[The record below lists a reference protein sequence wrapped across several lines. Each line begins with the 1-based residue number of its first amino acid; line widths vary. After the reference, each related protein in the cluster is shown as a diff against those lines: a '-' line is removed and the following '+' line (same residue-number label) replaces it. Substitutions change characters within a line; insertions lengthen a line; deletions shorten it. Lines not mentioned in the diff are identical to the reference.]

1 MKNKLMFRILGA
13 LASAL
18 IIASVFI
25 PFVSV
30 SGYTQSLWETYKSTD
45 IYLPIMIIVFG
56 AIGVLSFS
64 INIKTEFA
72 YSTSGALLF
81 YTITQTISVVNQ
93 DMLSSLGVGY
103 YCLVVGAILTGI
115 MAFLCNLRTK
125 KAIEI
130 KEPIKQNEEI
140 SMLNQ
145 IDKLYD
151 EQNINT
157 LEQSNNSLD
166 NIIQPLPITNIQ
178 PVIQPQETQPQI
190 VEQVQP
196 LSNLGNIE
204 NNSVEQQSVTNPETI
219 DVVNSTQ
226 QPQLNQQNQS
236 PAPVSQEVA
245 PSAPQIVEQPQ
256 PTVAQPLSNI
266 GNVETN
272 TANLQPVSIPQM
284 VNSENNVPISNPVVA
299 EFEVPTD
306 NVLEQPQ
313 PFFASTSQNDVSTPA
328 PVEPQVEQPNLFAVN
343 ENAIESNNPVVSE
356 FTSQPNKIFSNQE
369 VPAVN
374 NINTPVANNSNLDIF
389 N

>member
-30 SGYTQSLWETYKSTD
+30 LGYTQSLWEAYSATEA
-45 IYLPIMIIVFG
+45 YLPIMIIVFG

-81 YTITQTISVVNQ
+81 YLITETVSFVKQ
-93 DMLSSLGVGY
+93 DMLSSLSVGY
-103 YCLVVGAILTGI
+103 YCLAVGAILTGI

-125 KAIEI
+125 KAIETN
-130 KEPIKQNEEI
+130 EPIKANEKI

-166 NIIQPLPITNIQ
+166 NIIQPLPIGNIES
-178 PVIQPQETQPQI
+178 VIQPQEIQPQ
-190 VEQVQP
+190 VMEQVQP
-196 LSNLGNIE
+196 LNNL
-204 NNSVEQQSVTNPETI
+204 VEQQPITVPEPTNE
-219 DVVNSTQ
+219 VQMVAQSELVQ
-226 QPQLNQQNQS
+226 QPVVQQIVEPQVENQVQ
-236 PAPVSQEVA
+236 PIEPVIPEVA
-245 PSAPQIVEQPQ
+245 PVE
-256 PTVAQPLSNI
+256 A
-266 GNVETN
+266 
-272 TANLQPVSIPQM
+272 QPVSIPQS
-284 VNSENNVPISNPVVA
+284 VSVENNVPMSNPVVA

-306 NVLEQPQ
+306 NVVEQPQ
-313 PFFASTSQNDVSTPA
+313 PFFVPEPQNNVSTPA
-328 PVEPQVEQPNLFAVN
+328 PVEPQVEQPDLFAVN

-356 FTSQPNKIFSNQE
+356 FTSQSNKIFSNQE
-369 VPAVN
+369 VPTVN
-374 NINTPVANNSNLDIF
+374 NVNTPVTNNSNLDIF